1 MAKNYNLNKMS
12 LAKRYEFANPDIQGD
27 TYAGELSLPY
37 LNAALKSNDTIA
49 KGVVRTLDGLTSK
62 AVMIRMSSTALI
74 EGANCDWQN
83 NDDYQTNET
92 VITLNDYQVNQKLC
106 RSTVFPTWIGQ
117 GMDRN
122 GNLPQTFE
130 KYLLEFTAAKVAEEY
145 ENQLWLGSA
154 NGTGFVSNDGTYDD
168 PGITA
173 SACGSFSQVDFAAAP
188 TNSTIIGL
196 LEDVYNDAL
205 STNSA
210 MVGKTGFGFYMN
222 TGAYALYAQALA
234 QNTTFQAL
242 GSAANFDNLTFMGYP
257 IYVCPGMPDDCI
269 IATYPENLVVASN
282 VGTDVTSVQLIPTY
296 QYDGSDQV
304 RVVMRWAYGVGVG
317 VPTDGVF
324 GSSVHA

>member
-49 KGVVRTLDGLTSK
+49 KGFVRTLDGLTSK

-74 EGANCDWQN
+74 GAANCDWQN
-83 NDDYQTNET
+83 GDDFQTNEET
-92 VITLNDYQVNQKLC
+92 ITLNDYQVNQKLC

-145 ENQLWLGSA
+145 ETNLWMGSA
-154 NGTGFVSNDGTYDD
+154 NGIGFVSNDGNFDD
-168 PGITA
+168 TGIEA
-173 SACGSFSQVDFAAAP
+173 SACKDFAEVDFANAP
-188 TNSTIIGL
+188 AVGTIIGL
-196 LEDVYNDAL
+196 MNDVLNQAL
-205 STNSA
+205 TTNSA

-222 TGAYALYAQALA
+222 TGTYALYAQALA
-234 QNTTFQAL
+234 NATTFQAL
-242 GSAANFDNLTFMGYP
+242 GAAANFDNLTFMGYP
-257 IYVCPGMPDDCI
+257 IYVCPGMPNDCI

-282 VGTDVTSVQLIPTY
+282 VGTDVTSVQIIPTY

-304 RVVMRWAYGVGVG
+304 RIVMRWAYGVGVG
-317 VPTDGVF
+317 IPTDGVF